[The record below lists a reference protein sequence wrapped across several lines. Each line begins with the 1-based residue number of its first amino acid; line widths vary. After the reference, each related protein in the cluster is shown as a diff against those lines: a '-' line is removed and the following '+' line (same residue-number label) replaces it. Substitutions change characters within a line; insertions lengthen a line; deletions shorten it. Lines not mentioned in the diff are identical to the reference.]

1 MKNQRVNLKYD
12 KKKGLRVK
20 LEFEFNL
27 DEEVPVLDFIV
38 PLKTKEKKDK
48 INIVKPK
55 RNARDTSTNS
65 RLF

>member
-1 MKNQRVNLKYD
+1 MKRQRVNQD

-27 DEEVPVLDFIV
+27 DEEAPVLDFVV

-55 RNARDTSTNS
+55 RNSRYTITNS